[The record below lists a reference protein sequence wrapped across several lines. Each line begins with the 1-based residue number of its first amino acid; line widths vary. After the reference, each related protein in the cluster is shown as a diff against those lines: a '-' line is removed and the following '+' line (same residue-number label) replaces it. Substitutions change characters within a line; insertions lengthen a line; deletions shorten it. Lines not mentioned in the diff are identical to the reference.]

1 MCVQIDGNIIERVE
15 VTKFLGVH
23 VDQELNWKFHTS
35 QVELKIVKSLGIL
48 NKVKNILNKEVLRIL
63 YFTMIQP
70 YLTYCNIVW
79 GEASQLALNGLKC
92 LQKRAVRLITHS
104 QYRAPS
110 SPIFKDICVLK
121 IEDLHSLQLAL
132 FVYKVQNNLVP
143 QSCLRHISFAVNPH
157 QYLRQVTYVG
167 RMSFVLLPFVQMF
180 VKNILECVVQNIGT
194 LYQNLLRSQFIRLML
209 SNED

>member
-1 MCVQIDGNIIERVE
+1 
-15 VTKFLGVH
+15 
-23 VDQELNWKFHTS
+23 
-35 QVELKIVKSLGIL
+35 
-48 NKVKNILNKEVLRIL
+48 
-63 YFTMIQP
+63 MIQP

-79 GEASQLALNGLKC
+79 GETSQLALNGLKC

-143 QSCLRHISFAVNPH
+143 QSCLRHNVTYLLLLTLIST
-157 QYLRQVTYVG
+157 YYVG